1 MGHWNDY
8 AGAGAAVQKRADPVD
23 KQPIHFIG
31 CTAGHLAGF
40 AAIFSRHFCDFRL
53 GKPDCGAVG
62 QHDYVR
68 LVFGAVFIRDMA
80 GFGHGVCQTHQR
92 HCFAFNL
99 LYRLDGADSLCAMQD
114 AALAAFGHLAV
125 FGKPVLPVSLLFMES
140 KGQVDGCNCL
150 LGGCAW
156 VDAALK

>member
-8 AGAGAAVQKRADPVD
+8 ASAGAALQEGTVLAD
-23 KQPIHFIG
+23 KQPVHFAG
-31 CTAGHLAGF
+31 RTAGHLAGF
-40 AAIFSRHFCDFRL
+40 AAIFSGHFRNFRF
-53 GKPDCGAVG
+53 GKPDCGAAG

-114 AALAAFGHLAV
+114 AALAAFGYIAV
-125 FGKPVLPVSLLFMES
+125 FDKPVLPVSLVFMES

-156 VDAALK
+156 VGAALK